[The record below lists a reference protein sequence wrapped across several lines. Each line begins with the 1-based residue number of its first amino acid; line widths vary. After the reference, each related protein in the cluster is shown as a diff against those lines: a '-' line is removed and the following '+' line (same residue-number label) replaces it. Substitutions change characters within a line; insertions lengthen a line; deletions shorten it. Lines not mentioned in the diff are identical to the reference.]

1 MTQTAPKT
9 GTFPVTQLNK
19 PAHCDFHSNVL
30 SLITAT
36 DAEVLHLESLG
47 ALLCCEILFQGVP
60 ETVAGFGMHLAEVGN
75 LFLHQ

>member
-9 GTFPVTQLNK
+9 GTFPTLVFSRAL
-19 PAHCDFHSNVL
+19 VL
-30 SLITAT
+30 LKRILVS
-36 DAEVLHLESLG
+36 HSLG

-60 ETVAGFGMHLAEVGN
+60 ETVAGFRMHLAKVGN